1 MQNIMKLLKLF
12 TIGMLASTVVQAQ
25 DSKKVLFIGN
35 SYTGVN
41 NLPQLTENLAL
52 SLGDTLVKDSNTPG
66 GTTFNSHTNNSTTL
80 SKIGQGGW
88 DYVILQ
94 AQSQEPSFSPGQ
106 VAAQTKPYAEI
117 LVDSIRSAD
126 ECAVP
131 LFYMT
136 WGRKNGD
143 ASNCAAYPPI
153 CTYAGMQER
162 LRASYLEMGDE
173 NNAEVSPVGAAW
185 KYIRDNHPTIELYS
199 PDESHPSIY
208 GSYLAACVHYASIFK
223 KSPVGATFI
232 SSISAGDA
240 AILQN
245 AAKLVVVDSMDVWN
259 FGVNDVVADF
269 GSTQQGTSLTYDFSN
284 GSLNANSYSW
294 DFGDG
299 NVATSTTPSHTFASQ
314 GTYSVTLIAENGCDS
329 DTASMDV
336 TVVSTVGISENN
348 PVISIADHG
357 SVFLISVKNSEVDN
371 YQLIDIN
378 GKVITSNTTPNN
390 QIEINKELYSPGI
403 YILNVFQ
410 GDKRLGQSKI
420 YMK

>member
-1 MQNIMKLLKLF
+1 
-12 TIGMLASTVVQAQ
+12 MLASTVVQAQ

-378 GKVITSNTTPNN
+378 GKVIASNTTRNN
-390 QIEINKELYSPGI
+390 QIEINKELYSPGV

-410 GDKRLGQSKI
+410 GDKRLGQSKF

>member
-1 MQNIMKLLKLF
+1 
-12 TIGMLASTVVQAQ
+12 MLASTVVQAQ

-378 GKVITSNTTPNN
+378 GKVIASNTTRNN